1 MTYFQSQ
8 SYYIPLNLIYDKSM
22 HTKTFYSLKPYHNCD
37 MTMHLQTLKSPW
49 IGIQKECASVFQM
62 LKFHVPLSL
71 LEFTSRSFPT
81 MPIWNCIV
89 LPPKTRWNKTWKAFI
104 GPLYD
109 AKMQSR
115 SWKKLS
121 VKFWLL
127 WYIIQGGS
135 IFLSSH
141 FYDSATSS
149 MILSVWSIWISRM
162 WSILYLCDYTYD
174 LCIVISIIVLAS
186 HRFE

>member
-1 MTYFQSQ
+1 MRFVLTRHLLHPPPLYTPRNFFSFKYYAITIHPSTKNLFLIHLSWHPNLRICYMTYFQSQ

-71 LEFTSRSFPT
+71 LEFTSRFFPT

-121 VKFWLL
+121 VKF
-127 WYIIQGGS
+127 
-135 IFLSSH
+135 
-141 FYDSATSS
+141 
-149 MILSVWSIWISRM
+149 
-162 WSILYLCDYTYD
+162 
-174 LCIVISIIVLAS
+174 
-186 HRFE
+186 